1 MLRIEKAGGHNGY
14 MESRRLMWAYAHQGK
29 ISYFHLLCH
38 EKSLYALYDEDV
50 FCGCAVQ
57 GSLKG
62 SACVLCL
69 FPNAMYCGQAY
80 RAPISELLT
89 EAVGTKPL
97 LIDFLQITESSH
109 PAALRPLRQT

>member
-1 MLRIEKAGGHNGY
+1 MLRIEKAGGHKNY
-14 MESRRLMWAYAHQGK
+14 MESRRLMWAYARQAK
-29 ISYFHLLCH
+29 VSYFHLLCH
-38 EKSLYALYDEDV
+38 ETSLYALYDEDA

-69 FPNAMYCGQAY
+69 FPNAVYCGQTY
-80 RAPISELLT
+80 CRPISELLARALRT
-89 EAVGTKPL
+89 EPAF
-97 LIDFLQITESSH
+97 IDFVQVKEFSH